1 MKKRITLVLCLLM
14 ALCLCACSQQPVAQ
28 STTTATTG
36 EATTTA
42 AADEAAT
49 TAADA
54 SAQSTLEK
62 IKARGELI
70 VGVEATF
77 PPFESFDPN
86 DGTTIVGFDIDVMKE
101 VAKDLGVKLTVKDME
116 FSGIVPSVQTG
127 KIDIAPGITPT
138 EERKEIVDFSN
149 EYCASKLGVVIREDD
164 DSIKTVEDLKT
175 KKVSAQLGSLA
186 DKQLTAVLGT
196 SPKGYNK
203 HDEAI
208 LAVKNGV
215 IDAHVLD
222 GSVGNNY
229 AATMGGLK
237 VIEIPELNE
246 GIDGLACIAAKG
258 DTEMID
264 AINAT
269 IKRLQDSGEM
279 DKLMTKWNIFK

>member
-1 MKKRITLVLCLLM
+1 MKKCITFALCLIM
-14 ALCLCACSQQPVAQ
+14 AASLCACSQTGAP
-28 STTTATTG
+28 TA
-36 EATTTA
+36 AMTTA
-42 AADEAAT
+42 AADSAAT

-54 SAQSTLEK
+54 SSQSTLEA

-86 DGTTIVGFDIDVMKE
+86 DGTTIVGFDIDVMAE

-149 EYCASKLGVVIREDD
+149 EYCASKLGVVVREDD
-164 DSIKTVEDLKT
+164 DSIQTVEDLKT
-175 KKVSAQLGSLA
+175 KNVAAQLGSLA

-246 GIDGLACIAAKG
+246 GVDGLACIARKG
-258 DTEMID
+258 DTEMIE

-269 IKRLQDSGEM
+269 IKRLEDSGEM